1 MSLRLPFRV
10 TDTVSLSL
18 GASPV
23 VQAALWAVVLIL
35 MSVGLVAG
43 LFALRKWMVGS
54 GDTSG
59 NSGLTLAE
67 LREMARTGVIS
78 QEEFERAREAAIR
91 VAQRSGRDRS
101 SEPTLDSGARISQ
114 TPLSRTGGMSEEF
127 HGGTGRAPPA
137 NRLPERKPRSHP
149 PGGQESG
156 QPDR

>member
-1 MSLRLPFRV
+1 MATAPS
-10 TDTVSLSL
+10 SL

-23 VQAALWAVVLIL
+23 LQAALWAAVLIL
-35 MSVGLVAG
+35 MSVGMVAG

-54 GDTSG
+54 DDASG
-59 NSGLTLAE
+59 NAGLTLAE

-91 VAQRSGRDRS
+91 VARAVGRDRNADA
-101 SEPTLDSGARISQ
+101 TLDSAARISH
-114 TPLSRTGGMSEEF
+114 TPLSPTGGMSEEN

-137 NRLPERKPRSHP
+137 NRLPERKPRSGP
-149 PGGQESG
+149 PEGQESG